1 LRDYKDLADKLEKMI
16 NLPDLERDKMGQLGR
31 KKMIKEYDES
41 IVINKYLDAI
51 KEVLSYE

>member
-1 LRDYKDLADKLEKMI
+1 MI

-41 IVINKYLDAI
+41 IVINKYLDAS